1 MNMEKKMNTETKQ
14 VYIPIVK
21 VTFEYN
27 FINENEINILSVGG
41 HKFPVQKVF
50 DDGNTYDIFKYNH
63 TVAIYKRTEK
73 KKSFYYAWG
82 ISSRDTTFDES
93 IGEQVHTYE
102 WAEPVKIKSSNRKD
116 IEYASPVKPTSTPYS
131 KFTEWSTYELTTF
144 KADVWKS
151 KFFQYQDK
159 IRIKEAED
167 YKKKQEKYA
176 RENRAIC
183 GACERYIERWDEGN
197 WNGVIY
203 DHGFKQVGFRAGT
216 CVGARHQ
223 CWEKST
229 DGKVAYIN
237 ELQSQKD
244 HLLNNKPDE
253 KFLAKLLQQVEKYVA
268 FKNQLEELQKEH
280 KEAYEEEVDYFDRNQ
295 NKFVSWLRINKD
307 IKIIPLYPVSY
318 LDRVHV
324 WKETTLDELL
334 NVWEQMIAYLT
345 GIIDREQIKVDN
357 WKEQLTAKEKAAQS

>member
-1 MNMEKKMNTETKQ
+1 MITETKQ

-21 VTFEYN
+21 VKFEYN
-27 FINENEINILSVGG
+27 FINDNEINISSVGG

-50 DDGNTYDIFKYNH
+50 DDGNTYDVFKYNN

-82 ISSRDTTFDES
+82 ISNRESTFDKS

-102 WAEPVKIKSSNRKD
+102 WAEPVKISSATRDAVKNHSPIDPSFENIKSPMWN
-116 IEYASPVKPTSTPYS
+116 YYS
-131 KFTEWSTYELTTF
+131 FTTF
-144 KADVWKS
+144 KPDVWKS

-203 DHGFKQVGFRAGT
+203 DHGFQQVGFRAGT

-237 ELQSQKD
+237 QLQSQKD
-244 HLLNNKPDE
+244 YLLNNKPNE
-253 KFLAKLLQQVEKYVA
+253 KFLAKLLKEVEEYVA
-268 FKNQLEELQKEH
+268 FKNKVEELYSVNKKE
-280 KEAYEEEVDYFDRNQ
+280 YEQEVSYYRRNQ
-295 NKFVSWLRINKD
+295 NEFISWLRYRKNID
-307 IKIIPLYPVSY
+307 IVVEFPVSY
-318 LDRVHV
+318 LDRLHV
-324 WKETTLDELL
+324 WKETTLNDLL
-334 NVWEQMIAYLT
+334 NVWEQMIDYLT
-345 GIIDREQIKVDN
+345 GIINREQIKVDN
-357 WKEQLTAKEKAAQS
+357 WKEQLTAKEKQLQVAQ